1 MFSETF
7 LPTYLG
13 YFFGEGISPHRLIL
27 VKVFHRGSETVGIK
41 FCHVSNSWLQ
51 GVLQRKGCREYAQ
64 CTWASCDAM
73 EPVGRP
79 RGFRA
84 RWRARGAASEVGTE
98 LDGDG
103 AQDWEEVG
111 LEDEGPPEAEEP
123 VVSQTEE
130 EVRQRLGV
138 IDAQLQQAVE
148 HVTPEEL
155 EAYWT
160 ALPAKIKELVTLKGE
175 VSADLL
181 AYIADTDEDRMNIL
195 RECGCPEHDVA
206 EKAIILEALQM
217 AAEEKAA
224 RLRRNRISK
233 RGAQMALE
241 VTAKAKAKKQR
252 EGGDPLEGEQPT
264 KSWLEKHSGAI
275 LRRRRRRST
284 DPELDVDEAQ
294 AVKIRERRQWEVE
307 ADKVIEVLEDN
318 VDLPIVRGAEDS
330 RDPKEFLKAAVG
342 SYRASTLRKRL
353 REWKK
358 YLTWLE
364 IVHQVRWPSRKAHAI
379 DYLVEL
385 RLSEAPPTVPQSFGT
400 TLAFFE
406 RAAGIGPES
415 CHLVGCRV
423 QTGPGHDQQGDGA
436 EKA

>member
-1 MFSETF
+1 M
-7 LPTYLG
+7 
-13 YFFGEGISPHRLIL
+13 
-27 VKVFHRGSETVGIK
+27 KVFHWGSETVGIK
-41 FCHVSNSWLQ
+41 FYHVSNSWLQ

-73 EPVGRP
+73 EPVERP

-84 RWRARGAASEVGTE
+84 RWRARGVASEVGTE

-123 VVSQTEE
+123 VMSRTEE

-241 VTAKAKAKKQR
+241 VTAKAKAKKQ
-252 EGGDPLEGEQPT
+252 
-264 KSWLEKHSGAI
+264 
-275 LRRRRRRST
+275 
-284 DPELDVDEAQ
+284 
-294 AVKIRERRQWEVE
+294 
-307 ADKVIEVLEDN
+307 
-318 VDLPIVRGAEDS
+318 
-330 RDPKEFLKAAVG
+330 
-342 SYRASTLRKRL
+342 
-353 REWKK
+353 
-358 YLTWLE
+358 
-364 IVHQVRWPSRKAHAI
+364 
-379 DYLVEL
+379 
-385 RLSEAPPTVPQSFGT
+385 
-400 TLAFFE
+400 
-406 RAAGIGPES
+406 
-415 CHLVGCRV
+415 
-423 QTGPGHDQQGDGA
+423 
-436 EKA
+436 

>member
-111 LEDEGPPEAEEP
+111 LEDEGPPEAKEP

-224 RLRRNRISK
+224 RLRRNRIFQERCPDGVGSDSQGQGK
-233 RGAQMALE
+233 EAARRWRPPGRGAANQVMAGKALRCDSAPSEEE
-241 VTAKAKAKKQR
+241 V
-252 EGGDPLEGEQPT
+252 
-264 KSWLEKHSGAI
+264 
-275 LRRRRRRST
+275 
-284 DPELDVDEAQ
+284 
-294 AVKIRERRQWEVE
+294 
-307 ADKVIEVLEDN
+307 
-318 VDLPIVRGAEDS
+318 
-330 RDPKEFLKAAVG
+330 
-342 SYRASTLRKRL
+342 Y
-353 REWKK
+353 
-358 YLTWLE
+358 
-364 IVHQVRWPSRKAHAI
+364 
-379 DYLVEL
+379 
-385 RLSEAPPTVPQSFGT
+385 
-400 TLAFFE
+400 
-406 RAAGIGPES
+406 
-415 CHLVGCRV
+415 
-423 QTGPGHDQQGDGA
+423 
-436 EKA
+436 